1 MIELL
6 IAAALTST
14 SGSGAVSTS
23 DIPTNI
29 TDLETVHF
37 RKPVRY
43 AERHELAA
51 ERIAKAANCK
61 LPITDRWVHA
71 RIEAAVL
78 VSPDGKLKHIVPL
91 ESGCFELE
99 RYMVKH
105 LKKYGDKAGPIPT
118 SGKTAWYKTAMH
130 FRWPE

>member
-6 IAAALTST
+6 FAAALAST
-14 SGSGAVSTS
+14 PTGAVSP
-23 DIPTNI
+23 DAIPTSVTN
-29 TDLETVHF
+29 LKTVHF
-37 RKPVRY
+37 RKPVHF
-43 AERHELAA
+43 AERHELNA

-61 LPITDRWVHA
+61 LPVSERWVHA

-78 VSPDGKLKHIVPL
+78 VSPDGKLKHIVPV
-91 ESGCFELE
+91 ERGCLELE

-105 LKKYGDKAGPIPT
+105 LKKYGDKAGPIST